1 MTEDVAEPPARG
13 IRMNNERQLLFVAVL
28 VALVGYGCAQSEPID
43 DLSGGAM
50 GAAGEPGTGAGGT
63 TAAGGTAGAAGFTG
77 AGTGGKMGT
86 GGSTG
91 TGGGATQTG
100 GSTGASGGATQTG
113 GSTGT
118 GGRASESGGSTG
130 TGGRASGTGGSTGT
144 AGASGR
150 GGGRG
155 GTTGAAGTG
164 GGGGT
169 GKGTGPTFTQV
180 YGTILSV
187 YCTGSGCHSPG
198 TAGGLSFASKANA
211 FSSLMSYVT
220 PGDDS
225 QSDFYFA
232 VSTGAMPKGKAKLSA
247 ANLATIK
254 AWIDA
259 GALDN

>member
-1 MTEDVAEPPARG
+1 
-13 IRMNNERQLLFVAVL
+13 MNDERQLLFVAVL

-63 TAAGGTAGAAGFTG
+63 TAAGGATGTAGFTG
-77 AGTGGKMGT
+77 AGTGGNTGTGGTATTGGSAGAGGGASQT

-91 TGGGATQTG
+91 AGGGATQTG
-100 GSTGASGGATQTG
+100 GSTGAGGRTTQTG
-113 GSTGT
+113 GSTG
-118 GGRASESGGSTG
+118 A
-130 TGGRASGTGGSTGT
+130 

-150 GGGRG
+150 GGRG

-169 GKGTGPTFTQV
+169 GNGTGPTFTQV

-187 YCTGSGCHSPG
+187 YCTGSSCHSPG

-211 FSSLMSYVT
+211 YSSLMSYVT

-247 ANLATIK
+247 ANIATIK

>member
-1 MTEDVAEPPARG
+1 
-13 IRMNNERQLLFVAVL
+13 MNDERQLLFVALL

-50 GAAGEPGTGAGGT
+50 GSAGEAGTGAGGT

-91 TGGGATQTG
+91 GGGGATQTGGSTGAGGRATGTG

-113 GSTGT
+113 GSTG
-118 GGRASESGGSTG
+118 A
-130 TGGRASGTGGSTGT
+130 

-164 GGGGT
+164 GGVGT

-187 YCTGSGCHSPG
+187 YCTGSSCHSPG

-211 FSSLMSYVT
+211 FNSLQNYVT
-220 PGDDS
+220 PGDDT

-247 ANLATIK
+247 ANIATIK